1 MQSNF
6 HPNISNSYSLGKNG
20 KALSKN
26 KQKIQFYKKKRLKGT
41 CFTCDSS
48 EHQNAQCP
56 VKKILKALKHS
67 NGSSNKKEELMN
79 QKIIHQPPCRINNS
93 QEQFRPNGQ
102 CKYISKSVVV
112 TIALKSGEKY
122 NAIKPLLSAD

>member
-6 HPNISNSYSLGKNG
+6 HPNISKSSNSYSLGKYS

-26 KQKIQFYKKKRLKGT
+26 KKKIQIYKNKRLKGT

-56 VKKILKALKHS
+56 VKKILKSLKHN

-79 QKIIHQPPCRINNS
+79 QKIIYQTSCHINSS
-93 QEQFRPNGQ
+93 QDQGRRNGQ
-102 CKYISKSVVV
+102 CKYISSILQSLCRSVVR
-112 TIALKSGEKY
+112 
-122 NAIKPLLSAD
+122 